1 MIDTDLRAHLIE
13 LDTPAG
19 SRVYIGNALQG
30 ASKPN
35 IVVSRVTGQQ
45 PRTLGGRKLFSR
57 LEVNVNVMAD
67 DYPDAYPTALAV
79 KEELDG
85 FYGFLGSTSGTHI
98 QSCICIS
105 HPADQG
111 LVDGD
116 KVIRWVQATY
126 RFVYS
131 EA

>member
-1 MIDTDLRAHLIE
+1 MIDIDLRTHLME
-13 LDTPAG
+13 LETQAG
-19 SRVYIGNALQG
+19 NRVFIGNAQQG
-30 ASKPN
+30 ALKPH
-35 IVVSRVTGQQ
+35 IVVNRVTGQQ
-45 PRTLGGRKLFSR
+45 PKTLGGRRLFSR

-67 DYPDAYPTALAV
+67 DYPDAYPTALSI
-79 KEELDG
+79 KDELDG
-85 FYGFLGSTSGTHI
+85 FVGLLGGTSGTQI
-98 QSCICIS
+98 QSCTCTN